1 MMETKLTALERDVL
15 LIRLRLGLTLEE
27 TGRRVGLGTE
37 RVRQVQAKALR
48 KVSAA
53 SAARRAMGR
62 LGQ

>member
-27 TGRRVGLGTE
+27 TGRRVGLGPE

-48 KVSAA
+48 KVSHMPLDA
-53 SAARRAMGR
+53 
-62 LGQ
+62 GQAVG